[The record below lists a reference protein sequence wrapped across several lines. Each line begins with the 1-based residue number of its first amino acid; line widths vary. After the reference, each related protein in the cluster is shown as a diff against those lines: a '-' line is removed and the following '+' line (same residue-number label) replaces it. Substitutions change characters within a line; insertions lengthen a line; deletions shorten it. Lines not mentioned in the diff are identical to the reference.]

1 MHTLP
6 LQKNLFIIGSWFAV
20 FSCLSI
26 AVLGTSA
33 TTISTTSAIIL
44 WFISSKYTEYTTVI
58 KNHPFTLIS
67 ALLFIY
73 IGISLIWSDHL
84 SDGFTI
90 WKKYREFI
98 LLPIFL
104 TYFAND
110 KFRQY
115 GMTALY
121 VGMLFTLF
129 ISYLVYFDLFPSH
142 PRQHRLDNDIFNGIL
157 ISFFAYWSLLL
168 ATEHKKYR
176 FLFIIIFIT
185 AFFCIFVIRQGRT
198 GYLIYIV
205 LSLLFIFQTW
215 RGKGFIFLSILFIP
229 TLFITGYELIP
240 KIDTTILNLDYLA
253 QNNIR
258 FETYLNTIKILLEN
272 CFLGVGA
279 GDFSSSYLTVASAH
293 KSYWPPTV
301 NPHSEFLM
309 ITTQTGVVGLFLFIL
324 FFIYLFKASSKL
336 TGTQSKLAMASTLTI
351 VISCIFNSSFLDNS
365 DGTLFMLLISLFF
378 AQPNS
383 IN

>member
-1 MHTLP
+1 MLP
-6 LQKNLFIIGSWFAV
+6 NIFIIGSWFAV
-20 FSCLSI
+20 FSCFSI

-33 TTISTTSAIIL
+33 TTITTTSAIIL
-44 WFISSKYTEYTTVI
+44 WFSSSKYTEYSVI
-58 KNHPFTLIS
+58 IKDHPFTLIS

-84 SDGFTI
+84 SEGFVI

-104 TYFAND
+104 TYFTHD
-110 KFRQY
+110 KFSRY
-115 GMTALY
+115 GKLALY
-121 VGMLFTLF
+121 LGMLSTLF

-142 PRQHRLDNDIFNGIL
+142 PRQHRLDNDIFNSIL

-176 FLFIIIFIT
+176 LFFIIIFI
-185 AFFCIFVIRQGRT
+185 ASFFCIFVIRQGRT
-198 GYLIYIV
+198 GYLVYTA

-215 RGKGFIFLSILFIP
+215 KKKGFIFLLIVFIP
-229 TLFITGYELIP
+229 TLFVTGYKLIP
-240 KIDTTILNLDYLA
+240 RIETTNLNLDYLA

-258 FETYLNTIKILLEN
+258 FETYLNTIQILLEN
-272 CFLGVGA
+272 YFLGVGT
-279 GDFSSSYLTVASAH
+279 GDFSSSYLTVASTH

-309 ITTQTGVVGLFLFIL
+309 IFTQTGVIGLFLFIL
-324 FFIYLFKASSKL
+324 FFIYLFKASSKF
-336 TGTQSKLAMASTLTI
+336 TTTQSKLAIASTLTI
-351 VISCIFNSSFLDNS
+351 AISCLFNSSFLDNS

-378 AQPNS
+378 AQPKQS
-383 IN
+383 YSTS